1 MKTTLQFILDGSA
14 VRRFHTKNVISTE
27 TVGHHSHGVAMV
39 TLLLDPQ
46 ASRSLLMAALFHDL
60 SEHVTGDIPSPA
72 KREYG
77 ITSQISDLENK
88 LMFEAGIQFPD
99 LNERDKRTLK
109 LADIAHGA
117 LFCVQEMSMGN
128 SQMRAILNTYL
139 SYARQF
145 VLATRESELFNIIEE
160 MANVSK

>member
-1 MKTTLQFILDGSA
+1 MKTTLQFILDGAA
-14 VRRFHTKNVISTE
+14 VRRFHTKSVISTE

-99 LNERDKRTLK
+99 LNERDRRTLK

-117 LFCVQEMSMGN
+117 LFCVQEINMGN
-128 SQMRAILNTYL
+128 SQMHAILNTYL

>member
-1 MKTTLQFILDGSA
+1 
-14 VRRFHTKNVISTE
+14 
-27 TVGHHSHGVAMV
+27 MV

>member
-1 MKTTLQFILDGSA
+1 MKTALQFILDGAA
-14 VRRFHTKNVISTE
+14 VRRFHTKNVILTE

-39 TLLLDPQ
+39 ALLLNPN

-77 ITSQISDLENK
+77 INSQVSDLENK

-99 LNERDKRTLK
+99 LTDPDKRILK

-117 LFCVQEMSMGN
+117 LFCVQEMNMGN
-128 SQMRAILNTYL
+128 SQMASILNTYL

-145 VLATRESELFNIIEE
+145 ILTGAESELFNIIED
-160 MANVSK
+160 MTNASK